1 MVKRRKTTILL
12 IAVALLAFYYM
23 QIQTSIPGV
32 LPELEWNKE
41 EAPPI
46 TDLHPYVL
54 EQKNK
59 LVSRA
64 KEQKISIIITDGFR
78 SHEEQTRLYNQG
90 RTTDGSIVTNARA
103 GESYHNYG
111 LAIDFALQLEDGTV
125 IWDME
130 YDGNRNGKSDW
141 MEVVSIA
148 KDLGFHWGGDWTGFP
163 DYPHLQIDFGLTIR
177 ELQRGER
184 PPLDPEEYMEAAK

>member
-1 MVKRRKTTILL
+1 MVNRRKTTILL

-141 MEVVSIA
+141 MEVVAIA

-184 PPLDPEEYMEAAK
+184 PPLDPENRE